1 MQYGVTHQNPGWD
14 AITGCWLLAR
24 YSNLPDHKI
33 EFVNTGNPDPETLE
47 KALFVV
53 DTGKQCDNENMRFDH
68 HHLPGQMANDICAT
82 KQVYDFLRGFNL
94 SRLVSFGSELSETD
108 IANIQSDI
116 DVAQKGQ
123 HRYMIVR
130 SGDMEI
136 KPHLL
141 GNIIDHLLPLV
152 LLVFAGDTGRKDYG
166 AEFSRELGLHALLSA
181 FKSDWKERNGCF
193 PPDENVLKWG
203 YSILDLMD
211 LRLGNQAKA
220 KAELDEKTVYKSD
233 DGLLWA
239 IKYGEVG
246 SSFAA
251 FEQGARL
258 VVFEGEPA
266 EIGDITTYPI
276 GIQRAGEWQ
285 EPNVGEL
292 VTLLDEKLSD
302 GSNLQKEIST
312 WFKHNAGF
320 FTGRGTAKAPCGDPV
335 KIDLSILA
343 ELIDRVWK
351 R

>member
-1 MQYGVTHQNPGWD
+1 MQYGITHVNPDWD
-14 AITGCWLLAR
+14 AIAGCWLLAR
-24 YSNLPDHKI
+24 YGNLPEHKI
-33 EFVNTGNPDPETLE
+33 EFVNTGNPDAETLE

-53 DTGKQCDNENMRFDH
+53 DTGRQFVNEKLRFDH
-68 HHLPGQMANDICAT
+68 HHLPGQMANEICAT

-123 HRYMIVR
+123 HRNIIVR

-136 KPHLL
+136 KPYLL

-181 FKSDWKERNGCF
+181 FKSNWKERNGCF
-193 PPDENVLKWG
+193 PPNENVLRWG
-203 YSILDLMD
+203 YGILDLMD
-211 LRLGNQAKA
+211 LRLRDQAKA

-246 SSFAA
+246 SSLAA
-251 FEQGARL
+251 QEMGARL

-276 GIQRAGEWQ
+276 GVQRAGEWQ
-285 EPNVGEL
+285 EPNVGKL
-292 VTLLDEKLSD
+292 VTLLDKKLPLS
-302 GSNLQKEIST
+302 SPIQSEIST
-312 WFKHNAGF
+312 WYKHEAGF
-320 FTGRGTAKAPCGDPV
+320 FAGRGTAKAPCNDIIT
-335 KIDLSILA
+335 IDLAVLA
-343 ELIDRVWK
+343 RWIDEIWER
-351 R
+351 